1 MKNALYVIAGLV
13 IVIWIILFK
22 PSEIVHLLLLL
33 AAAIILVTIIFDK
46 RLSGK
51 E

>member
-33 AAAIILVTIIFDK
+33 SAAIILVTIIFNK
-46 RLSGK
+46 RLSEK
-51 E
+51 K